1 MYSDVVLYSG
11 VSVRALEKRWSEFN
25 ITVFERTESRS
36 TYTTI
41 LDEQLCFVVREVF
54 EILPD
59 ACDIYIIGACR

>member
-1 MYSDVVLYSG
+1 MYSDVVLYLG
-11 VSVRALEKRWSEFN
+11 VSVRTLEKKWSEFN
-25 ITVFERTESRS
+25 ITAFERTENRS

-59 ACDIYIIGACR
+59 VGDT